1 MEAQL
6 FQAKMTEIDP
16 PPDPDRAATSTGQ
29 IVILSLFVNT
39 SAVFC
44 IRMGPGPPWEKNET
58 WNSVFSL
65 TLSLTSAARGEDHAV
80 AAAPLGS

>member
-1 MEAQL
+1 
-6 FQAKMTEIDP
+6 
-16 PPDPDRAATSTGQ
+16 
-29 IVILSLFVNT
+29 
-39 SAVFC
+39 
-44 IRMGPGPPWEKNET
+44 MGPGPPWEKNET